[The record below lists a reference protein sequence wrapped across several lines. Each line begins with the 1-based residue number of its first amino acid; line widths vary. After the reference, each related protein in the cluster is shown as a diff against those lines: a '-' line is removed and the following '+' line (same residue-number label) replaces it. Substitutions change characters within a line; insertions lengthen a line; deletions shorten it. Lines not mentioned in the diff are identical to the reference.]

1 MIHVSWVWVAW
12 VDRAISGR
20 ATFSDDMAATTVA
33 RATHTTAVTAPLR
46 AARAPGLHGGRY
58 HDGHLRL
65 LGSGVYVL
73 ERHYISLE
81 RCHELGM
88 MVP

>member
-1 MIHVSWVWVAW
+1 MAPAGSSIEANTSEYASMIHASWVWVAW

-46 AARAPGLHGGRY
+46 TARAAGDFTGG
-58 HDGHLRL
+58 GVTAVIS
-65 LGSGVYVL
+65 GSL
-73 ERHYISLE
+73 TSASML
-81 RCHELGM
+81 
-88 MVP
+88 

>member
-1 MIHVSWVWVAW
+1 MIHASWVWVAW

-46 AARAPGLHGGRY
+46 TAPAAGDFTRGGITAIIS
-58 HDGHLRL
+58 
-65 LGSGVYVL
+65 GS
-73 ERHYISLE
+73 
-81 RCHELGM
+81 
-88 MVP
+88 